1 MVIHR
6 WYGTDD
12 PAHHERVADLLRA
25 AAAPAEPGTQP
36 GEDAALA
43 AFRATAQEPG
53 RTPMH
58 SSRSSFKI
66 ALAAAAT
73 SGVLLTGGAAAAA
86 AGNLPGPAQDAVSGV
101 MAGLGVDV
109 PGADEHAAGHVDPAT
124 DESADPDAT
133 NEDANESTEPE
144 TDAQDEAKPSQKP
157 SPTHGSEVSKLA
169 TTTTLTGRDKGAAI
183 SRLASGGKSKAGGQG
198 SAAEGSGHKADGQ
211 AHQPTTTPAQ
221 PSKPSQSQQG
231 QDTAG
236 GHTTQQH
243 GSSAGHRP

>member
-6 WYGTDD
+6 WYETDD

-25 AAAPAEPGTQP
+25 AAAPAEPGPQP
-36 GEDAALA
+36 GEDAVLA
-43 AFRATAQEPG
+43 AFRATEQEPG

-66 ALAAAAT
+66 ALAAATT

-86 AGNLPGPAQDAVSGV
+86 AGNLPGRAQDAVSGV

-109 PGADEHAAGHVDPAT
+109 PGADEHAAGHGAPAI
-124 DESADPDAT
+124 
-133 NEDANESTEPE
+133 EDADGSSTEPDE
-144 TDAQDEAKPSQKP
+144 HAQDHAERSKKSAS
-157 SPTHGSEVSKLA
+157 THGSEVSKLA

-198 SAAEGSGHKADGQ
+198 DAADGSGHRAGGQ
-211 AHQPTTTPAQ
+211 AHKPTTTPAQ
-221 PSKPSQSQQG
+221 PSKPSQSQQS

-236 GHTTQQH
+236 GHTTQQP
-243 GSSAGHRP
+243 GSSTGHRP